1 MFRLP
6 KYFGEFVPCTTGRCG
21 HRPLRDCAIFNPPNN
36 NFYVLQPTT
45 VRTEHCSIQPT
56 AKLQFTTLLHEV
68 HKAKKCAIWQ
78 EQEYFQIIYKFK
90 ILLNRCQILCPDGKL
105 FDGSKNGKKKKWNIF
120 ITENNEILQNIVS
133 FKRNIAC
140 WIFHKK
146 QEFFPFLPEQPG
158 KDPIAKFKKICIM

>member
-1 MFRLP
+1 MGQPERATHFDDFVCYNPTAVPSQSAWRLP
-6 KYFGEFVPCTTGRCG
+6 ALPKGEPREP
-21 HRPLRDCAIFNPPNN
+21 RALP
-36 NFYVLQPTT
+36 
-45 VRTEHCSIQPT
+45 
-56 AKLQFTTLLHEV
+56 AKLQFTALLHEV
-68 HKAKKCAIWQ
+68 QKAKKRAIWQ

-105 FDGSKNGKKKKWNIF
+105 FDGSKKGKKKKWNIF

-140 WIFHKK
+140 WIFHKN

>member
-1 MFRLP
+1 MGQPERATQFDDFVCYNPTAVPSQSAWRLQALP
-6 KYFGEFVPCTTGRCG
+6 KGEPRE
-21 HRPLRDCAIFNPPNN
+21 PQALP
-36 NFYVLQPTT
+36 
-45 VRTEHCSIQPT
+45 
-56 AKLQFTTLLHEV
+56 AKLQFTALLHEV
-68 HKAKKCAIWQ
+68 QKAKKCAIWQ

-105 FDGSKNGKKKKWNIF
+105 FDGSKKGKKKKWNIF

-140 WIFHKK
+140 WIFHKN

>member
-1 MFRLP
+1 MGQPERATQFDDFVCYNPTAVPSQSAWRLP
-6 KYFGEFVPCTTGRCG
+6 ALPKGEPRE
-21 HRPLRDCAIFNPPNN
+21 PQALP
-36 NFYVLQPTT
+36 
-45 VRTEHCSIQPT
+45 
-56 AKLQFTTLLHEV
+56 AKLQFTALLHEV
-68 HKAKKCAIWQ
+68 QKAKKCAIWQ

-140 WIFHKK
+140 WIFHKN
-146 QEFFPFLPEQPG
+146 QEFFPFLPEQTG